1 MNISAWKGRRVS
13 TGGKNVK
20 MLLLKSPKGSVTR
33 DVVLSFTFIHVLG
46 EAVEDSCC
54 GRHVEEL
61 HWAAKDLVKELI
73 MQLRGGTQSSL
84 QDTTRPR
91 FNTAHH

>member
-1 MNISAWKGRRVS
+1 MS
-13 TGGKNVK
+13 TGGENVK
-20 MLLLKSPKGSVTR
+20 KLSLKFPKGSLTR

-54 GRHVEEL
+54 GRRVEEL
-61 HWAAKDLVKELI
+61 HRAAEDLVEELI
-73 MQLRGGTQSSL
+73 MQLRGGTESSL
-84 QDTTRPR
+84 KDTTRPR